1 MLCPKAR
8 LPAEVAM
15 NRLALSRLWVWGLV
29 ALWALSMAMAQPKH
43 STTIWQIEASLA
55 YDALGFIDVLTG
67 IPSYQKPYLKEYNQF
82 SRKLTAPVGASLAA
96 LAEVYPSYPMPLSE
110 LLITFFAAQSPD
122 SLDDLIKIAGNPE
135 ALHQALEAQKTS
147 IFYHDTYWP
156 AIRRL
161 LPNVRKVLLFLKATG
176 FEAYWRSDIY
186 PLLEAK
192 ALGLREYSGQF
203 NVISAVEKRL
213 GHGLDSNIVI
223 LYLTY
228 FPSSGTRLGGMRF
241 VEGFAVSDEAVV
253 RGAIHELFH
262 PPFDRSDH
270 AFWNAIGSV
279 KGDAF
284 LMDRYYKRGAGYP
297 YSFEGYV
304 EENAVRAL
312 AQLVA
317 EELGIAQPIATRWRR
332 SEDDGLYVLAPVLY
346 LLMRQERLAQSN
358 EGFQG
363 FLIRMVK
370 EGKLVAGGV
379 EALYKQFLS
388 TSN

>member
-1 MLCPKAR
+1 
-8 LPAEVAM
+8 M
-15 NRLALSRLWVWGLV
+15 NRLALSRSWVWGLV
-29 ALWALSMAMAQPKH
+29 AIWALSVAVAQPRH
-43 STTIWQIEASLA
+43 STTIWQIEPSLA
-55 YDALGFIDVLTG
+55 YDALGFIDVLSG
-67 IPSYQKPYLKEYNQF
+67 IPSYQKPYQDSHF
-82 SRKLTAPVGASLAA
+82 SPRLTSSVKASLAA
-96 LAEVYPSYPMPLSE
+96 LAEVYPSFPVPLSE

-135 ALHQALEAQKTS
+135 ALHRALEAQKTS

-156 AIRRL
+156 SVRRL
-161 LPNVRKVLLFLKATG
+161 LPNVRNVLLFLKASG
-176 FEAYWRSDIY
+176 FEGYWRSSIY

-192 ALGLREYSGQF
+192 AQGLRGYTGQF
-203 NVISAVEKRL
+203 NLVSAVEKRL

-228 FPSSGTRLGGMRF
+228 FPSTATRLGGMRF
-241 VEGFAVSDEAVV
+241 VEGLAVSDEAVV
-253 RGAIHELFH
+253 RDAIHELFH
-262 PPFDRSDH
+262 PPFNRSDR
-270 AFWNAIGSV
+270 ALWAALGPL

-297 YSFEGYV
+297 YSFEGYL

-332 SEDDGLYVLAPVLY
+332 SEDDGLYVLAPALY
-346 LLMRQERLAQSN
+346 LLMRQEHFAQSS

-363 FLIRMVK
+363 FLIRVVK
-370 EGKLVAGGV
+370 EGKLAAGGV

-388 TSN
+388 TPN